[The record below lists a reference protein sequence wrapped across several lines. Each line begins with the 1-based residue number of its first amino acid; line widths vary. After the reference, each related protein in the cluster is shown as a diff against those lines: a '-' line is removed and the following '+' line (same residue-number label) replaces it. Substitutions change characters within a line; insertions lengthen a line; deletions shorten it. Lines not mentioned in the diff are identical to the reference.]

1 MKIKLIVLLCLAVA
15 WMSCGDQKSKE
26 SPVETKGESISEESK
41 NEAAEIDPMSNK
53 GIGPISSIDLG
64 DIDPD
69 LAVKG
74 ETEFKAKCTA
84 CHKISKRHIGPALKG
99 VTQRRSPEWIMNM
112 ILNPEDMVQ
121 NDPIAKNLLIEY
133 NGAPMANQNLTQEEA
148 RSILEY
154 FRTKTE

>member
-1 MKIKLIVLLCLAVA
+1 
-15 WMSCGDQKSKE
+15 
-26 SPVETKGESISEESK
+26 
-41 NEAAEIDPMSNK
+41 
-53 GIGPISSIDLG
+53 
-64 DIDPD
+64 
-69 LAVKG
+69 
-74 ETEFKAKCTA
+74 
-84 CHKISKRHIGPALKG
+84 
-99 VTQRRSPEWIMNM
+99 MNM